1 MVGWTWEKE
10 VAWDCCS
17 IGVTLPGWEME
28 DNLFE
33 IETGNDIRISLLSEI
48 PEISDTNQSPILNFS
63 LKKETSRKQLLIGIC
78 LFKDFYR
85 GVGPAGFEGGQLAR
99 FSG

>member
-1 MVGWTWEKE
+1 
-10 VAWDCCS
+10 
-17 IGVTLPGWEME
+17 ME